1 MVQSI
6 TIHKT
11 QCSCYNQPRQVGVR
25 TETWVDGVGREI
37 KRLRDAKDWTGAQLA
52 VYAGMSPSAVSQI
65 ETGQRSANTASLTK
79 LADALGVRVADL
91 FPKDQA
97 PLPLEDSEQRRHAG
111 VEGLAN
117 IQALVRRR
125 LSRFDWEVSDPESTK
140 FKSATLATDWL
151 TDVQNEATDWIT
163 WGLNDAVASEAS
175 TVDTLRAGLWAL
187 GLIAEI
193 GRIKRLAERRI
204 QANQEPPDEL
214 AHKRAEVA
222 SRGLQEAGRRL
233 QEFQAASG

>member
-1 MVQSI
+1 VTALEERFLS
-6 TIHKT
+6 TEEVAE
-11 QCSCYNQPRQVGVR
+11 RLQVDEQTVR
-25 TETWVDGVGREI
+25 RWIKSGKLEAVKPGREWRI
-37 KRLRDAKDWTGAQLA
+37 PPGAFEALLES
-52 VYAGMSPSAVSQI
+52 YRSPKA
-65 ETGQRSANTASLTK
+65 
-79 LADALGVRVADL
+79 
-91 FPKDQA
+91 QA
-97 PLPLEDSEQRRHAG
+97 PLSPEDPEQRRSTSA
-111 VEGLAN
+111 EGELD
-117 IQALVRRR
+117 IQALVRQR
-125 LSRFDWEVSDPESTK
+125 LSRFDREVNDPESTK
-140 FKSATLATDWL
+140 FKSATLTTDWL

-214 AHKRAEVA
+214 ARKRSEVA
-222 SRGLQEAGRRL
+222 SRELQEAGRRL

>member
-1 MVQSI
+1 MEDRHLSLSEVAELMEV
-6 TIHKT
+6 TERT
-11 QCSCYNQPRQVGVR
+11 VR
-25 TETWVDGVGREI
+25 RWIKSGRL
-37 KRLRDAKDWTGAQLA
+37 KAYKPGRD
-52 VYAGMSPSAVSQI
+52 YRIPESAVKEFI
-65 ETGQRSANTASLTK
+65 ERSEAY
-79 LADALGVRVADL
+79 
-91 FPKDQA
+91 PKAQA

-125 LSRFDWEVSDPESTK
+125 LSRFDREVSDPESTK

-187 GLIAEI
+187 CLIAEI

-214 AHKRAEVA
+214 ARKRAEVA
-222 SRGLQEAGRRL
+222 SRELQEAGRRL

>member
-1 MVQSI
+1 MEERHLSLSEVAELMEVAER
-6 TIHKT
+6 T
-11 QCSCYNQPRQVGVR
+11 VR
-25 TETWVDGVGREI
+25 RWIKSGRL
-37 KRLRDAKDWTGAQLA
+37 KAYKPGRD
-52 VYAGMSPSAVSQI
+52 YRIPESAVKEFI
-65 ETGQRSANTASLTK
+65 ERSEAY
-79 LADALGVRVADL
+79 
-91 FPKDQA
+91 PKAQA

-125 LSRFDWEVSDPESTK
+125 LSRFDREVSDPESTK

-175 TVDTLRAGLWAL
+175 TVDTMRAGLWAL

-214 AHKRAEVA
+214 ARKRAEVA
-222 SRGLQEAGRRL
+222 SRELQEAGRRL

>member
-1 MVQSI
+1 ME
-6 TIHKT
+6 KL
-11 QCSCYNQPRQVGVR
+11 
-25 TETWVDGVGREI
+25 
-37 KRLRDAKDWTGAQLA
+37 KRLREASGLSQVKLA
-52 VYAGMSPSAVSQI
+52 ARADLNPATVNQI
-65 ETGQRSANTASLTK
+65 ERGMRDASPGTLRK
-79 LADALGVRVADL
+79 LADALGVSLYELMEEEA
-91 FPKDQA
+91 PKAQA
-97 PLPLEDSEQRRHAG
+97 PLSPETQQRRSTSA
-111 VEGLAN
+111 EGELD
-117 IQALVRRR
+117 IQALVRQR
-125 LSRFDWEVSDPESTK
+125 LSRFDREVNDPESTK

-175 TVDTLRAGLWAL
+175 TVDTLHAGLWAL

-214 AHKRAEVA
+214 ARKRAEVA
-222 SRGLQEAGRRL
+222 SRELQEAGRRL

>member
-1 MVQSI
+1 MSQEEERGRLI
-6 TIHKT
+6 T
-11 QCSCYNQPRQVGVR
+11 QL
-25 TETWVDGVGREI
+25 REQ
-37 KRLRDAKDWTGAQLA
+37 RLWTR
-52 VYAGMSPSAVSQI
+52 
-65 ETGQRSANTASLTK
+65 EK
-79 LADALGVRVADL
+79 LAKEADVSPTTVAQAEEGRTHIRLGTIGKLGRALEVNPQVL
-91 FPKDQA
+91 LHPKA
-97 PLPLEDSEQRRHAG
+97 PAPSPEAEQERRHAG

-125 LSRFDWEVSDPESTK
+125 LSRFDREVNDPESTK

-214 AHKRAEVA
+214 ARKRAEVA
-222 SRGLQEAGRRL
+222 SRELQEAGRRL